1 MSHIEQPPIATRE
14 LASTAEHS
22 RTIEDV
28 IQAIDGRPGL
38 SPRTRSDYKSA
49 LRTVANA
56 IGQPPHAVPANPPAI
71 TRRLKGFKAAQ
82 VGLRP
87 ASWNNALS
95 LARKAFR
102 ATGCF
107 VAPGAYN
114 APLTAEWAAL
124 AKKITNNKALRYG
137 LSRFMHIASQ
147 HGWEAQDVSDDHFDR
162 YEVELETRLACKN
175 SPREAKRARQLWNQA
190 ASTVP
195 GWPSTKL
202 RTANCTHGYCFPWS
216 AFSASLKGEVD
227 TYCARRST
235 NDLFAEKAAK
245 PLSPR
250 TLTDHEFKV
259 RQFASALVRSGVE
272 IESL

>member
-1 MSHIEQPPIATRE
+1 MSSRNRPLFTRDHNE
-14 LASTAEHS
+14 SYRKAPDSHTRVGL
-22 RTIEDV
+22 
-28 IQAIDGRPGL
+28 DGRARPNHRGCH
-38 SPRTRSDYKSA
+38 PRHRPPAGSLVTHPVRLQVGTSYCCE
-49 LRTVANA
+49 A
-56 IGQPPHAVPANPPAI
+56 IGQPPNAVPANPPAI

-82 VGLRP
+82 LGLRP

-102 ATGCF
+102 AAGCF

-114 APLTAEWAAL
+114 APLTPAWAAL
-124 AKKITNNKALRYG
+124 AEKITNKAVRYG

-147 HGWEAQDVSDDHFDR
+147 HRWEAEDVSDDHFDR

-190 ASTVP
+190 AGAVP
-195 GWPSTKL
+195 GWPSTTV
-202 RTANCTHGYCFPWS
+202 RTANGPRGYCFPWS
-216 AFSASLKGEVD
+216 AFPGSLKGEVD
-227 TYCARRST
+227 TYCAKRST
-235 NDLFAEKAAK
+235 NDLFAEKSAE

-259 RQFASALVRSGVE
+259 R
-272 IESL
+272 